1 MKTKRM
7 KKLLM
12 GMGLSR
18 NQVNHMVKEQR
29 LKGSSKIIRCQPQSF
44 QAMLARLA
52 AVCQEPCAG
61 VSHMTSKQK
70 ARRCWNTGEPAKG

>member
-29 LKGSSKIIRCQPQSF
+29 LKGSSKLSN
-44 QAMLARLA
+44 A
-52 AVCQEPCAG
+52 AYYYAVNRSLSKPCWRDWLPYAFA
-61 VSHMTSKQK
+61 VNQLYNQQN
-70 ARRCWNTGEPAKG
+70 RAKIQRYRDK

>member
-18 NQVNHMVKEQR
+18 NQVNHMVKEQQCS
-29 LKGSSKIIRCQPQSF
+29 LLLRCQPQSF
-44 QAMLARLA
+44 QAMLA
-52 AVCQEPCAG
+52 
-61 VSHMTSKQK
+61 
-70 ARRCWNTGEPAKG
+70 